1 MLVRSP
7 LYFRQR
13 PKCSPACM
21 TTCADTFC
29 GKVSLAMLVGL
40 KALPY
45 VVYCPAWS
53 PLASSAK
60 IDRRRRDGEGTQ
72 TRGGVVMTFEEVLT
86 QAIAMLQRSGR
97 VSYGALKVQ
106 FQLDDDLLELLK
118 DEIVEVHQLARDQ
131 EGKMLVWTGDTAAVA
146 PRLPPTPDQAHVPLT
161 YTPPHLAEKILTSR
175 SALEGERKQ
184 VTVLF

>member
-118 DEIVEVHQLARDQ
+118 DEIIEVHQLARDQ
-131 EGKMLVWTGDTAAVA
+131 EGKLLVWAGEGRVTPASTSLSPPPPAAPQAAQSLPVASLPATAHA
-146 PRLPPTPDQAHVPLT
+146 P
-161 YTPPHLAEKILTSR
+161 
-175 SALEGERKQ
+175 
-184 VTVLF
+184 